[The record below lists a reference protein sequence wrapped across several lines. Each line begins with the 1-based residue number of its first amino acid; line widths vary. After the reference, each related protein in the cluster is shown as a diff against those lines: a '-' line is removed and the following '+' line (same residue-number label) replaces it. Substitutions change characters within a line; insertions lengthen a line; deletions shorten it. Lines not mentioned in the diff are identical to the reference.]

1 MLKVDHCEK
10 RNKMA
15 RQYEIPVGAQ
25 HISLLEP
32 LHFKFTTENEKI
44 VSTTA
49 NVYYVHRG
57 IEKACC
63 TKFKFRQVSFVVGR
77 VCGLCSISH
86 STAYS
91 QVAEKLINIEIPSR
105 AKYLRMLVVELDRI
119 HSHLLC
125 LSHVA
130 ENSGFE
136 ALFMKT
142 MQYREAFMEV
152 LEAVCGNRVQYDF
165 SIVGGVARDLR
176 PELGFVIIERLK
188 KFKPQLDEL
197 VDIFQNNWSLGLKNK
212 NAGAITREDA
222 MRLNV
227 VGPFARAAGL
237 AIDVRNEAQ
246 DLLPW
251 KEVGFRMVTET
262 AGDAYSRNLVRLREI
277 YISMLMIENIIN
289 GLPDSALMTET
300 KAFPDGEAVVRL
312 EAPRGELFYYA
323 KGNKTQILERLKI
336 KAPTFSNVSAMV
348 EGFEGNEYGSV
359 PAIIASYD
367 PCLSCTS
374 R

>member
-1 MLKVDHCEK
+1 
-10 RNKMA
+10 MA
-15 RQYEIPVGAQ
+15 KQYEIPIGAQ

-44 VSTTA
+44 VNTEA
-49 NVYYVHRG
+49 NVFYVHRG
-57 IEKACC
+57 IEQACVS
-63 TKFKFRQVSFVVGR
+63 KFKFRQVSFVVGR

-91 QVAEKLINIEIPSR
+91 QVAEKLLKIDIPIR
-105 AKYLRMLVVELDRI
+105 AKYLRMLVIELDRI

-142 MQYREAFMEV
+142 MQYREFSMEL
-152 LEAVCGNRVQYDF
+152 LEAVCGNRIQYDF
-165 SIVGGVARDLR
+165 SIVGGVSRDLK
-176 PELGFVIIERLK
+176 PEVGQTILRRLK
-188 KFKPQLDEL
+188 TFMPQLEEI
-197 VDIFQNNWSLGLKNK
+197 VDIFKTNWTLSLKNK
-212 NAGAITREDA
+212 GAGIINKE
-222 MRLNV
+222 MVYRLNA
-227 VGPFARAAGL
+227 VGPFARAAGVP
-237 AIDVRNEAQ
+237 IDVRNETE

-251 KEVGFRMVTET
+251 KEVGFEVVTET
-262 AGDAYSRNLVRLREI
+262 SGDVYARNMVRLRELYVSI
-277 YISMLMIENIIN
+277 RIIENIIN
-289 GLPDSALMTET
+289 GLPESALITET
-300 KAFPDGEAVVRL
+300 KAFPEGEATVRL

-323 KGNKTQILERLKI
+323 KGNKTQVLERLKI
-336 KAPTFSNVSAMV
+336 KAPTFSNVAAMRAA
-348 EGFEGNEYGSV
+348 FEGNEYASA

-367 PCLSCTS
+367 PCLSCTA

>member
-1 MLKVDHCEK
+1 MGKL
-10 RNKMA
+10 
-15 RQYEIPVGAQ
+15 YEIPLGAQ
-25 HISLLEP
+25 HVSLLEP

-44 VSTTA
+44 IDTTA

-57 IEKACC
+57 IEQACC
-63 TKFKFRQVSFVVGR
+63 SKFKFRQVSFVVGR
-77 VCGLCSISH
+77 VCGLCSVSH
-86 STAYS
+86 TTAYS
-91 QVAEKLINIEIPSR
+91 QVAEKLIKIEIPR
-105 AKYLRMLVVELDRI
+105 RPKYLRMLVIELDRI

-142 MQYREAFMEV
+142 MQYREFSMEM
-152 LEAVCGNRVQYDF
+152 LEAVCGNRIQYDF
-165 SIVGGVARDLR
+165 SIVGGVARDLK
-176 PELGFVIIERLK
+176 PQIAQMILDRLK
-188 KFKPQLDEL
+188 IFKPQLDEL
-197 VDIFQNNWSLGLKNK
+197 VDIYKNNWTLSLKNK
-212 NAGAITREDA
+212 GAGAITKEDA

-237 AIDVRNEAQ
+237 AIDVRNETE

-251 KEVGFRMVTET
+251 KEVGFEMVLDT
-262 AGDAYSRNLVRLREI
+262 AGDVHARNMVRLHELYVSIR
-277 YISMLMIENIIN
+277 MIENIIA
-289 GLPDSALMTET
+289 GLPESALITET
-300 KAFPDGEAVVRL
+300 KAFPDGEAAVRL

-323 KGNKTQILERLKI
+323 KGNKTQVLERLKI
-336 KAPTFSNVSAMV
+336 KAPTFSNVPAMV
-348 EGFEGNEYGSV
+348 EAFKGNEYGSA

>member
-1 MLKVDHCEK
+1 MGK
-10 RNKMA
+10 
-15 RQYEIPVGAQ
+15 QYEIPVGAQ

-44 VSTTA
+44 VDIDA
-49 NVYYVHRG
+49 NVFYVHRG

-63 TKFKFRQVSFVVGR
+63 SKFKFRQVSFVVGR

-86 STAYS
+86 TTAYS
-91 QVAEKLINIEIPSR
+91 QVAEKLVKIEIPMR
-105 AKYLRMLVVELDRI
+105 AKYLRILVIELDRI

-142 MQYREAFMEV
+142 MQYREAFMEM
-152 LEAVCGNRVQYDF
+152 LEAVCGNRVQFDY
-165 SIVGGVARDLR
+165 SIVGGVARDLK
-176 PELGFVIIERLK
+176 PEVAQMILKGMKNFERELK
-188 KFKPQLDEL
+188 EL
-197 VDIFQNNWSLGLKNK
+197 VNIYQNNWTLSLKNK
-212 NAGAITREDA
+212 GAGALTREEA

-237 AIDVRNEAQ
+237 AIDVRNETE

-251 KEVGFRMVTET
+251 KEVGFKLITET
-262 AGDAYSRNLVRLREI
+262 GGDVYSRNIVRLREI
-277 YISMLMIENIIN
+277 DNSMEIIRN
-289 GLPDSALMTET
+289 VIAGLPEGALVTET

-336 KAPTFSNVSAMV
+336 KAPTFSNIPGMV
-348 EGFEGNEYGSV
+348 QGFRENEYGSV

-367 PCLSCTS
+367 PCLSCTA

>member
-1 MLKVDHCEK
+1 MGK
-10 RNKMA
+10 
-15 RQYEIPVGAQ
+15 QYEIPMGAQ

-44 VSTTA
+44 VDTTA
-49 NVYYVHRG
+49 NVFYVHRG
-57 IEKACC
+57 IEQACC
-63 TKFKFRQVSFVVGR
+63 SKFKFRQVSFVVGR
-77 VCGLCSISH
+77 VCGLCSVSH

-91 QVAEKLINIEIPSR
+91 QVAEKLVKIDIPRR
-105 AKYLRMLVVELDRI
+105 AMYLRMLVIELDRI

-142 MQYREAFMEV
+142 MQYREFSMEM
-152 LEAVCGNRVQYDF
+152 LEAVCGNRIQYDF
-165 SIVGGVARDLR
+165 AIVGGVARDLKAAVGQMI
-176 PELGFVIIERLK
+176 LERLK
-188 KFKPQLDEL
+188 IFKPQLDEL
-197 VDIFQNNWSLGLKNK
+197 VDIYQNNWTLSLKNK
-212 NAGAITREDA
+212 GAGKITREDA
-222 MRLNV
+222 MRLNA

-237 AIDVRNEAQ
+237 AIDVRNETG

-251 KEVGFRMVTET
+251 QEVGFEMVTDT
-262 AGDAYSRNLVRLREI
+262 AGDVHARNMVRLHEL
-277 YISMLMIENIIN
+277 YISIRMIENIIN
-289 GLPDSALMTET
+289 GLPESALITET

-312 EAPRGELFYYA
+312 EAPRGELLYYA
-323 KGNKTQILERLKI
+323 KGNKTQVLERLKI
-336 KAPTFSNVSAMV
+336 KAPTFSNVPAMV
-348 EGFEGNEYGSV
+348 EAFKGNEYGSA

-367 PCLSCTS
+367 PCLSCTA

>member
-1 MLKVDHCEK
+1 MGK
-10 RNKMA
+10 
-15 RQYEIPVGAQ
+15 QYEIPLGAQ

-44 VSTTA
+44 IDTVA
-49 NVYYVHRG
+49 NVFYVHRG
-57 IEKACC
+57 IEQACC
-63 TKFKFRQVSFVVGR
+63 SKFKFRQVSFVVGR

-86 STAYS
+86 TTAYS
-91 QVAEKLINIEIPSR
+91 QVAEKLVKIEIPRR
-105 AKYLRMLVVELDRI
+105 AKYLRMLVIELDRI

-142 MQYREAFMEV
+142 MQYREFAMEL
-152 LEAVCGNRVQYDF
+152 LESICGNRIQYDF
-165 SIVGGVARDLR
+165 CVVGGVTRDLKTSVGQSI
-176 PELGFVIIERLK
+176 LERLK
-188 KFKPQLDEL
+188 KFKAQLDEL
-197 VDIFQNNWSLGLKNK
+197 VDIYQNNWTLSLKNK
-212 NAGAITREDA
+212 GAGAITREDA

-237 AIDVRNEAQ
+237 AIDVRNEAD

-251 KEVGFRMVTET
+251 KEVGFEMVTDT
-262 AGDAYSRNLVRLREI
+262 TGDVHARNMVRLRELYVSI
-277 YISMLMIENIIN
+277 RMIENIIG
-289 GLPDSALMTET
+289 GLPESALITET
-300 KAFPDGEAVVRL
+300 KAFPEGEAVARI

-323 KGNKTQILERLKI
+323 KGNKTQTLERLKI
-336 KAPTFSNVSAMV
+336 KAPTFSNVPAMV
-348 EGFEGNEYGSV
+348 KAFKGNEYGSV

>member
-1 MLKVDHCEK
+1 MG
-10 RNKMA
+10 

-44 VSTTA
+44 ISTDA

-57 IEKACC
+57 IEQACVS
-63 TKFKFRQVSFVVGR
+63 KFKFRQVSFVVGR

-91 QVAEKLINIEIPSR
+91 QVAEKLLKIEIPER
-105 AKYLRMLVVELDRI
+105 AKYLRMLVIELDRI

-142 MQYREAFMEV
+142 MQYREFSMEL
-152 LEAVCGNRVQYDF
+152 LEAVCGNRIQYDF
-165 SIVGGVARDLR
+165 SIVGGVSRDLR
-176 PELGFVIIERLK
+176 PEVGQQILHRLDT
-188 KFKPQLDEL
+188 FMPQLEEL
-197 VDIFQNNWSLGLKNK
+197 MDIYRNNPTLSLKNK
-212 NAGAITREDA
+212 GVGVITKEEA
-222 MRLNV
+222 MQLNV

-237 AIDVRNEAQ
+237 AVDVRNETE

-251 KEVGFRMVTET
+251 KEVGFEMITDT
-262 AGDAYSRNLVRLREI
+262 AGDVHARNMLRLREVTVSI
-277 YISMLMIENIIN
+277 RIIRNIIN
-289 GLPDSALMTET
+289 GLPEGSLVTET
-300 KAFPDGEAVVRL
+300 KAFPDGEATVRL

-323 KGNKTQILERLKI
+323 KGNKTQVLERLKI
-336 KAPTFSNVSAMV
+336 KAPTFSNVAGMV
-348 EGFEGNEYGSV
+348 KAFEGNEYASA

-367 PCLSCTS
+367 PCLSCTA

>member
-1 MLKVDHCEK
+1 MGK
-10 RNKMA
+10 
-15 RQYEIPVGAQ
+15 QYEIPVGAQ

-32 LHFKFTTENEKI
+32 LHFKFTTENERI
-44 VSTTA
+44 VDIDA
-49 NVYYVHRG
+49 NVFYVHRG

-63 TKFKFRQVSFVVGR
+63 SKFKFRQVSFVVGR

-86 STAYS
+86 TTAYS
-91 QVAEKLINIEIPSR
+91 QVAEKLVKIEIPMR
-105 AKYLRMLVVELDRI
+105 AKYLRILVIELDRI

-142 MQYREAFMEV
+142 MQYREAFMEM
-152 LEAVCGNRVQYDF
+152 LEAVCGNRVQFDY
-165 SIVGGVARDLR
+165 SIVGGVARDLK
-176 PELGFVIIERLK
+176 PEVAQMILKGMKGFERQLK
-188 KFKPQLDEL
+188 EL
-197 VDIFQNNWSLGLKNK
+197 FDIYQSNYTLSLKNK
-212 NAGAITREDA
+212 ATGALTREQA

-237 AIDVRNEAQ
+237 AIDVRNETE

-251 KEVGFRMVTET
+251 KEVGFKMITET
-262 AGDAYSRNLVRLREI
+262 GGDVYSRNIVRLREI
-277 YISMLMIENIIN
+277 DNSMEIIRNVIN
-289 GLPDSALMTET
+289 GLPEGAIIQET
-300 KAFPDGEAVVRL
+300 KAFPDGEAVVRI

-336 KAPTFSNVSAMV
+336 KAPTFSNVPGMV
-348 EGFEGNEYGSV
+348 EGFKENEYGSV

-367 PCLSCTS
+367 PCLSCTA

>member
-1 MLKVDHCEK
+1 MGK
-10 RNKMA
+10 
-15 RQYEIPVGAQ
+15 QYEIPVGAQ

-32 LHFKFTTENEKI
+32 LHFKFTTENERI
-44 VSTTA
+44 VDTKA
-49 NVYYVHRG
+49 NVFYVHRG

-63 TKFKFRQVSFVVGR
+63 SQFKFRQVSFVVGR

-86 STAYS
+86 TTAYS
-91 QVAEKLINIEIPSR
+91 QVAEKLVGIEVPPR
-105 AKYLRMLVVELDRI
+105 AKYLRMLVIELDRI

-142 MQYREAFMEV
+142 MQYRETFMEL
-152 LEAVCGNRVQYDF
+152 LEAVCGNRVQYDY
-165 SIVGGVARDLR
+165 SIVGGVARDLPAETAR
-176 PELGFVIIERLK
+176 MIREGIKAFR
-188 KFKPQLDEL
+188 PQLAEL
-197 VDIFQNNWSLGLKNK
+197 LEIYEDNWSLSLKNK
-212 NAGAITREDA
+212 GAGAISRDDA
-222 MRLNV
+222 LRLNV

-237 AIDVRNEAQ
+237 AVDVRNETE

-251 KEVGFRMVTET
+251 KEAGFLMVTGT
-262 AGDAYSRNLVRLREI
+262 GGDVYTRNLVRLHE
-277 YISMLMIENIIN
+277 IENSLYIIGN
-289 GLPDSALMTET
+289 VLSGLPTSALVTET
-300 KAFPDGEAVVRL
+300 KSFPDGEAVVRI

-323 KGNKTQILERLKI
+323 RGNRTQYLERLKI
-336 KAPTFSNVSAMV
+336 KAPTFSNISAMV
-348 EGFEGNEYGSV
+348 EGFRDNEYGSV

-367 PCLSCTS
+367 PCLSCTA

>member
-1 MLKVDHCEK
+1 MGKL
-10 RNKMA
+10 
-15 RQYEIPVGAQ
+15 YEIPLGAQ
-25 HISLLEP
+25 HVSLLEP

-44 VSTTA
+44 VDTVA

-57 IEKACC
+57 IEQACC
-63 TKFKFRQVSFVVGR
+63 SKFKFRQVSFVVGR
-77 VCGLCSISH
+77 VCGLCSVSH
-86 STAYS
+86 TTAYS
-91 QVAEKLINIEIPSR
+91 QVAEKLVKIEIPRR
-105 AKYLRMLVVELDRI
+105 AKYLRMLVIELDRI

-142 MQYREAFMEV
+142 MQYREFAMEM
-152 LEAVCGNRVQYDF
+152 LEAVCGNRIQYDF
-165 SIVGGVARDLR
+165 SIVGGVARDLK
-176 PELGFVIIERLK
+176 PEVGKMILEKLK
-188 KFKPQLDEL
+188 TFKPQLDEL
-197 VDIFQNNWSLGLKNK
+197 VNIYQNNWTLSLKNK
-212 NAGAITREDA
+212 GVGAITKEDA
-222 MRLNV
+222 LRLNV
-227 VGPFARAAGL
+227 VGPFARATGL
-237 AIDVRNEAQ
+237 AVDVRNETE

-251 KEVGFRMVTET
+251 KEVGFEMVLDK
-262 AGDAYSRNLVRLREI
+262 AGDVHARNMVRLNEL
-277 YISMLMIENIIN
+277 YVSMRIIENIIN
-289 GLPDSALMTET
+289 GLPESALVTET

-323 KGNKTQILERLKI
+323 KGNKTQVLERLKI
-336 KAPTFSNVSAMV
+336 KAPTFSNVPAMV
-348 EGFEGNEYGSV
+348 EAFKGNEYGSA

>member
-1 MLKVDHCEK
+1 MGKL
-10 RNKMA
+10 
-15 RQYEIPVGAQ
+15 YEIPLGAQ
-25 HISLLEP
+25 HVSLLEP

-44 VSTTA
+44 IDTVA

-57 IEKACC
+57 IEQACC
-63 TKFKFRQVSFVVGR
+63 SKFKFRQVSFVVGR
-77 VCGLCSISH
+77 VCGLCSVSH
-86 STAYS
+86 TTAYS
-91 QVAEKLINIEIPSR
+91 QVAEKLVKIEIPRR
-105 AKYLRMLVVELDRI
+105 AKYLRMLVIELDRI

-142 MQYREAFMEV
+142 MQYREFAMEL
-152 LEAVCGNRVQYDF
+152 LEAVCGNRIQYDF
-165 SIVGGVARDLR
+165 SIVGGVARDLK
-176 PELGFVIIERLK
+176 PHVGQMILERLK
-188 KFKPQLDEL
+188 KFKPQVDEL
-197 VDIFQNNWSLGLKNK
+197 VDIYQNNWTLSLKNK
-212 NAGAITREDA
+212 GAGAITKEDA

-237 AIDVRNEAQ
+237 AIDVRNETE

-251 KEVGFRMVTET
+251 KEVGFEMVLDT
-262 AGDAYSRNLVRLREI
+262 AGDVHARNMVRLHELYVSIR
-277 YISMLMIENIIN
+277 MIENIIA
-289 GLPDSALMTET
+289 GLPESALITET

-348 EGFEGNEYGSV
+348 EAFTGNEYGSA

>member
-1 MLKVDHCEK
+1 
-10 RNKMA
+10 MA
-15 RQYEIPVGAQ
+15 KQYEIPIGAQ

-44 VSTTA
+44 VDTEA
-49 NVYYVHRG
+49 NVFYVHRG
-57 IEKACC
+57 IEQACVS
-63 TKFKFRQVSFVVGR
+63 KFKFRQVSFVVGR

-91 QVAEKLINIEIPSR
+91 QVAEKLLKIDIPIR
-105 AKYLRMLVVELDRI
+105 AKYLRMLVIELDRI

-142 MQYREAFMEV
+142 MQYREFSMEL
-152 LEAVCGNRVQYDF
+152 LEAVCGNRIQYDF
-165 SIVGGVARDLR
+165 AIVGGVSRDLK
-176 PELGFVIIERLK
+176 PEVGQTILRRLK
-188 KFKPQLDEL
+188 NFMPQLEEI
-197 VDIFQNNWSLGLKNK
+197 VDIFKTNWTLSLKNK
-212 NAGAITREDA
+212 GAGIINKE
-222 MRLNV
+222 MVYRLNA
-227 VGPFARAAGL
+227 VGPFARAAGVP
-237 AIDVRNEAQ
+237 IDVRNETE

-251 KEVGFRMVTET
+251 KEVGFEVVTET
-262 AGDAYSRNLVRLREI
+262 AGDVYARNMVRLRELYVSI
-277 YISMLMIENIIN
+277 RIIENIIN
-289 GLPDSALMTET
+289 GLPESALVTET
-300 KAFPDGEAVVRL
+300 KAFPEGEATVRL

-323 KGNKTQILERLKI
+323 KGNKTQVLERLKI
-336 KAPTFSNVSAMV
+336 KAPTFSNVAAMRAA
-348 EGFEGNEYGSV
+348 FEGNEYASA

-367 PCLSCTS
+367 PCLSCTA

>member
-1 MLKVDHCEK
+1 
-10 RNKMA
+10 MA
-15 RQYEIPVGAQ
+15 KQYEIPVGAQ

-44 VSTTA
+44 VDTQA
-49 NVYYVHRG
+49 NVFYVHRG
-57 IEKACC
+57 IEQACC

-86 STAYS
+86 TTAYS
-91 QVAEKLINIEIPSR
+91 QVAEKLVKIEVPRR
-105 AKYLRMLVVELDRI
+105 AKYLRMLVIELDRI

-142 MQYREAFMEV
+142 MQYREQFMEL
-152 LEAVCGNRVQYDF
+152 LESVCGNRVQYDY
-165 SIVGGVARDLR
+165 SIVGGVTRDLKW
-176 PELGFVIIERLK
+176 EVAQEILK
-188 KFKPQLDEL
+188 RVKRFQPQLKEL
-197 VDIFQNNWSLGLKNK
+197 LDIYRNNWTLSLKNK
-212 NAGAITREDA
+212 EAGAITREDA

-237 AIDVRNEAQ
+237 GIDVRNETE

-251 KEVGFRMVTET
+251 REVGFEMITGT
-262 AGDAYSRNLVRLREI
+262 GGDVYARNVLRLREI
-277 YISMLMIENIIN
+277 EVSMRIIENVIK
-289 GLPDSALMTET
+289 GLPETPIITAT
-300 KAFPDGEAVVRL
+300 KAFPDGEAVVRI

-336 KAPTFSNVSAMV
+336 KAPTFSNISAMI
-348 EGFEGNEYGSV
+348 EGFKENEYGSV

-367 PCLSCTS
+367 PCLSCTA

>member
-1 MLKVDHCEK
+1 MGK
-10 RNKMA
+10 
-15 RQYEIPVGAQ
+15 QYEIPLGAQ

-44 VSTTA
+44 VDTTA
-49 NVYYVHRG
+49 NVFYVHRG
-57 IEKACC
+57 IEQACC
-63 TKFKFRQVSFVVGR
+63 SKFKFRQVSFVVGR

-91 QVAEKLINIEIPSR
+91 QVAEQLVKIEVPIR
-105 AKYLRMLVVELDRI
+105 AKYLRMLVIELDRI

-130 ENSGFE
+130 ENAGFE

-142 MQYREAFMEV
+142 MQYREFSMEL
-152 LEAVCGNRVQYDF
+152 LEAVCGNRIQYDF
-165 SIVGGVARDLR
+165 AIVGGVTRDLK
-176 PELGFVIIERLK
+176 PAIGKWILERLK
-188 KFKPQLDEL
+188 TFKPQLDEL
-197 VDIFQNNWSLGLKNK
+197 LDIYQHNWTLSLKNK
-212 NAGAITREDA
+212 GAGAITKEDA
-222 MRLNV
+222 MRWNV

-237 AIDVRNEAQ
+237 AIDVRNETE

-251 KEVGFRMVTET
+251 KAVGFEMVTDT
-262 AGDAYSRNLVRLREI
+262 TGDVYARNIVRLRELYVSI
-277 YISMLMIENIIN
+277 KIIENIIN
-289 GLPDSALMTET
+289 GLPESPLITET

-323 KGNKTQILERLKI
+323 KGNKTQVLERLKI
-336 KAPTFSNVSAMV
+336 KAPTFSNVAAMK
-348 EGFEGNEYGSV
+348 EAFTGNEFGAV

-367 PCLSCTS
+367 PCLSCTA

>member
-1 MLKVDHCEK
+1 MGKL
-10 RNKMA
+10 
-15 RQYEIPVGAQ
+15 YEIPLGAQ

-44 VSTTA
+44 VDTVA

-57 IEKACC
+57 IEQACC
-63 TKFKFRQVSFVVGR
+63 SKFKFRQVSFVVGR
-77 VCGLCSISH
+77 VCGLCSVSH
-86 STAYS
+86 TTAYS
-91 QVAEKLINIEIPSR
+91 QVAEKLVKIEIPRR
-105 AKYLRMLVVELDRI
+105 AKYLRMLVIELDRI

-142 MQYREAFMEV
+142 MQYREFAMEM
-152 LEAVCGNRVQYDF
+152 LEAVCGNRIQYDF
-165 SIVGGVARDLR
+165 SIVGGVARDLK
-176 PELGFVIIERLK
+176 PGVSKMILEKLK
-188 KFKPQLDEL
+188 TFKPQLDEL
-197 VDIFQNNWSLGLKNK
+197 VDIYQNNWTLSLKNK
-212 NAGAITREDA
+212 GVGAITKEDA
-222 MRLNV
+222 LRLNV
-227 VGPFARAAGL
+227 VGPFARATGL
-237 AIDVRNEAQ
+237 AVDVRNETE

-251 KEVGFRMVTET
+251 KEVGFEMILDK
-262 AGDAYSRNLVRLREI
+262 AGDVHARNMVRLNEL
-277 YISMLMIENIIN
+277 YVSMRIIENIIN
-289 GLPDSALMTET
+289 GLPESALVTET

-336 KAPTFSNVSAMV
+336 KAPTFSNVPAMV
-348 EGFEGNEYGSV
+348 EAFKGNEYGSA

>member
-1 MLKVDHCEK
+1 MGKL
-10 RNKMA
+10 
-15 RQYEIPVGAQ
+15 YEIPLGAQ
-25 HISLLEP
+25 HVSLLEP

-44 VSTTA
+44 IDTTA
-49 NVYYVHRG
+49 NVFYVHRG
-57 IEKACC
+57 IEQACC
-63 TKFKFRQVSFVVGR
+63 SKFKFRQVSFVVGR
-77 VCGLCSISH
+77 VCGLCSVSH
-86 STAYS
+86 TTAYS
-91 QVAEKLINIEIPSR
+91 QVAEKLIKIEIPRR
-105 AKYLRMLVVELDRI
+105 AKYLRMLVIELDRI

-142 MQYREAFMEV
+142 MQYREFSMEM
-152 LEAVCGNRVQYDF
+152 LEAVCGNRIQYDF
-165 SIVGGVARDLR
+165 SIVGGVARDLK
-176 PELGFVIIERLK
+176 PQIAQMILDRLK
-188 KFKPQLDEL
+188 IFKPQLDEL
-197 VDIFQNNWSLGLKNK
+197 VDIYKNNWTLSLKNK
-212 NAGAITREDA
+212 GAGAITKEDA

-237 AIDVRNEAQ
+237 AIDVRNETE

-251 KEVGFRMVTET
+251 KEVGFEMVLDT
-262 AGDAYSRNLVRLREI
+262 AGDVHARNMVRLHELYVSIR
-277 YISMLMIENIIN
+277 MIENIIA
-289 GLPDSALMTET
+289 GLPESALITET
-300 KAFPDGEAVVRL
+300 KAFPDGEAAVRL

-323 KGNKTQILERLKI
+323 KGNKTQVLERLKI
-336 KAPTFSNVSAMV
+336 KAPTFSNVPAMV
-348 EGFEGNEYGSV
+348 EAFKGNEYGSA

>member
-1 MLKVDHCEK
+1 MSK
-10 RNKMA
+10 
-15 RQYEIPVGAQ
+15 QYEIPVGAQ

-32 LHFKFTTENEKI
+32 LHFKFTTENEHI
-44 VSTTA
+44 VDINA

-63 TKFKFRQVSFVVGR
+63 SRFKFRQVSFVVGR

-86 STAYS
+86 TTAYS
-91 QVAEKLINIEIPSR
+91 QVAEKLINIEIPRR
-105 AKYLRMLVVELDRI
+105 AKYLRILVVELDRI

-142 MQYREAFMEV
+142 MQYREAFMEL

-165 SIVGGVARDLR
+165 SIVGGVARDLKSEVAKR
-176 PELGFVIIERLK
+176 IFRSLKVFKGQLIELMEIYR
-188 KFKPQLDEL
+188 
-197 VDIFQNNWSLGLKNK
+197 NNWSLSLKNK
-212 NAGAITREDA
+212 NAGVISKEDA
-222 MRLNV
+222 IRLNV

-237 AIDVRNEAQ
+237 ATDVRNDTE

-251 KEVGFRMVTET
+251 KEVGFEIITET
-262 AGDAYSRNLVRLREI
+262 SGDVYSRNLVRLREI
-277 YISMLMIENIIN
+277 EVSIRIIENVLN
-289 GLPDSALMTET
+289 GLPESPLITET
-300 KAFPDGEAVVRL
+300 KAFPNGEAVVRI

-336 KAPTFSNVSAMV
+336 KAPTFSNIPAMV
-348 EGFEGNEYGSV
+348 EGFMGNEYGSV

-367 PCLSCTS
+367 PCLSCTA

>member
-1 MLKVDHCEK
+1 MGKL
-10 RNKMA
+10 
-15 RQYEIPVGAQ
+15 YEIPLGAQ

-44 VSTTA
+44 IDTVA

-57 IEKACC
+57 IEQACC
-63 TKFKFRQVSFVVGR
+63 SKFKFRQVSFVVGR
-77 VCGLCSISH
+77 VCGLCSVSH
-86 STAYS
+86 TTAYS
-91 QVAEKLINIEIPSR
+91 QVAEKLVKIEIPRR
-105 AKYLRMLVVELDRI
+105 AKYLRMLVIELDRI

-142 MQYREAFMEV
+142 MQYREFAMEM
-152 LEAVCGNRVQYDF
+152 LEAVCGNRIQYDF
-165 SIVGGVARDLR
+165 SIVGGVARDLK
-176 PELGFVIIERLK
+176 PEVGKMILEKLK
-188 KFKPQLDEL
+188 IFKPQLDEL
-197 VDIFQNNWSLGLKNK
+197 VDIYQNNWTLSLKNK
-212 NAGAITREDA
+212 GVGAITKEDA
-222 MRLNV
+222 LRLNV
-227 VGPFARAAGL
+227 VGPFARATGL
-237 AIDVRNEAQ
+237 AVDVRNETD

-251 KEVGFRMVTET
+251 KEVGFEMILDK
-262 AGDAYSRNLVRLREI
+262 AGDVHARNMVRLREL
-277 YISMLMIENIIN
+277 YVSMHIIENIIN
-289 GLPDSALMTET
+289 GLPESALVTET

-323 KGNKTQILERLKI
+323 KGNKTQVLERLKI
-336 KAPTFSNVSAMV
+336 KAPTFSNVPAMV
-348 EGFEGNEYGSV
+348 EAFKGNEYGSAA
-359 PAIIASYD
+359 AIIASYD

>member
-1 MLKVDHCEK
+1 
-10 RNKMA
+10 MA
-15 RQYEIPVGAQ
+15 KQYEIPVGAQ

-44 VSTTA
+44 VAATA
-49 NVYYVHRG
+49 NVFYVHRG

-63 TKFKFRQVSFVVGR
+63 SKFKFRQVSFVVGR

-91 QVAEKLINIEIPSR
+91 QVAEKLIKIEIPRR
-105 AKYLRMLVVELDRI
+105 AKYLRMLVIELDRI

-152 LEAVCGNRVQYDF
+152 LEAVCGNRIQYDF
-165 SIVGGVARDLR
+165 SIVGGVGRDLK
-176 PELGFVIIERLK
+176 PEVGLMIMERLK

-197 VDIFQNNWSLGLKNK
+197 VDIFQNNWSLSLKNRQ
-212 NAGAITREDA
+212 AGAITREDA

-237 AIDVRNEAQ
+237 AVDVRNETEE
-246 DLLPW
+246 LLPW
-251 KEVGFRMVTET
+251 KEVGFKIVTET
-262 AGDAYSRNLVRLREI
+262 GGDVYARNLVRLREI
-277 YISMLMIENIIN
+277 YVSMRIIGNILN
-289 GLPDSALMTET
+289 GLPDSALITDT
-300 KAFPDGEAVVRL
+300 KAFPDGEAVVRI

-323 KGNKTQILERLKI
+323 KGNKTQVLERLKI
-336 KAPTFSNVSAMV
+336 KAPTFSNISAMV
-348 EGFEGNEYGSV
+348 EGFTENEYGSV

-367 PCLSCTS
+367 PCLSCTA

>member
-1 MLKVDHCEK
+1 MSK
-10 RNKMA
+10 
-15 RQYEIPVGAQ
+15 QYEIPVGAQ

-44 VSTTA
+44 KSTSA

-57 IEKACC
+57 IEQACC
-63 TKFKFRQVSFVVGR
+63 SKFKFRQVSFVVGR

-86 STAYS
+86 TTAYS
-91 QVAEKLINIEIPSR
+91 QVAEKLLNLDIPRR
-105 AKYLRMLVVELDRI
+105 AKYLRMLVIELDRI
-119 HSHLLC
+119 HSHMLC

-130 ENSGFE
+130 ENAGFE

-142 MQYREAFMEV
+142 MQYREFSMEL
-152 LEAVCGNRVQYDF
+152 LEAICGNRIQYDF
-165 SIVGGVARDLR
+165 SIVGGVARDLKPAVGADILR
-176 PELGFVIIERLK
+176 RLK
-188 KFKPQLDEL
+188 LFKPELDEL
-197 VDIFQNNWSLGLKNK
+197 MDIFMNNWSLSLKNK
-212 NAGAITREDA
+212 GAGKITKETA

-237 AIDVRNEAQ
+237 AIDVRNETE

-251 KEVGFRMVTET
+251 KETGFEMITGED
-262 AGDAYSRNLVRLREI
+262 GDVHARNILRLQEVYVSI
-277 YISMLMIENIIN
+277 KIIENIIN
-289 GLPDSALMTET
+289 GLPESDLVIET
-300 KAFPDGEAVVRL
+300 KAFPEGEAVVRL

-336 KAPTFSNVSAMV
+336 KAPTFSNIAGMV
-348 EGFEGNEYGSV
+348 DGFTDNEYGSV

-367 PCLSCTS
+367 PCLSCTA

>member
-1 MLKVDHCEK
+1 MGK
-10 RNKMA
+10 
-15 RQYEIPVGAQ
+15 QYEIPVGAQ

-32 LHFKFTTENEKI
+32 LHFKFTTENEMI
-44 VSTTA
+44 VDTAA
-49 NVYYVHRG
+49 NVFYVHRG
-57 IEKACC
+57 IEEACC
-63 TKFKFRQVSFVVGR
+63 SRFKFRQVSFVVGR

-86 STAYS
+86 TTAYS
-91 QVAEKLINIEIPSR
+91 QVAEKLVKIEIPLR
-105 AKYLRMLVVELDRI
+105 AKYLRILVIELDRI

-142 MQYREAFMEV
+142 MMYREAFMEM

-165 SIVGGVARDLR
+165 SIVGGVARDLKPAVGR
-176 PELGFVIIERLK
+176 MILERMNH
-188 KFKPQLDEL
+188 FKPQLKEL
-197 VDIFQNNWSLGLKNK
+197 IDIYQSNWSLSLKNK
-212 NAGAITREDA
+212 GAGAITREDA
-222 MRLNV
+222 LRLNV

-237 AIDVRNEAQ
+237 AIDVRNETE

-251 KEVGFRMVTET
+251 KEVGFTIVTGSS
-262 AGDAYSRNLVRLREI
+262 GDVYARNLVRLHEI
-277 YISMLMIENIIN
+277 EVSMRIIENVIH
-289 GLPDSALMTET
+289 GLPESSLVTET
-300 KAFPDGEAVVRL
+300 KAFPDGEAVVRI

-323 KGNKTQILERLKI
+323 KGNKTQVLERLKI
-336 KAPTFSNVSAMV
+336 KAPTFSNISAMV
-348 EGFEGNEYGSV
+348 EGFHGSEYGSA

-367 PCLSCTS
+367 PCLSCTA

>member
-1 MLKVDHCEK
+1 M
-10 RNKMA
+10 
-15 RQYEIPVGAQ
+15 
-25 HISLLEP
+25 
-32 LHFKFTTENEKI
+32 
-44 VSTTA
+44 
-49 NVYYVHRG
+49 
-57 IEKACC
+57 
-63 TKFKFRQVSFVVGR
+63 VGR
-77 VCGLCSISH
+77 VCGLCSVSH
-86 STAYS
+86 TTAYS
-91 QVAEKLINIEIPSR
+91 QVAEKLIKIEIPRR
-105 AKYLRMLVVELDRI
+105 AKYLRMLVIELDRI

-142 MQYREAFMEV
+142 MQYREFSMEM
-152 LEAVCGNRVQYDF
+152 LEAVCGNRIQYDF
-165 SIVGGVARDLR
+165 SIVGGVARDLK
-176 PELGFVIIERLK
+176 PPIGQMILDRLK
-188 KFKPQLDEL
+188 IFKPQLDEL
-197 VDIFQNNWSLGLKNK
+197 VDIYKNNWTLSLKNK
-212 NAGAITREDA
+212 GAGAITKEDA

-237 AIDVRNEAQ
+237 AIDVRNETE

-251 KEVGFRMVTET
+251 KEVGFEMVLDT
-262 AGDAYSRNLVRLREI
+262 AGDVHARNMVRLHEL
-277 YISMLMIENIIN
+277 YVSMRIIENIIA
-289 GLPDSALMTET
+289 GLPESALITET
-300 KAFPDGEAVVRL
+300 KAFPEGEAVVRI

-323 KGNKTQILERLKI
+323 KGNKTQVLERLKI

-348 EGFEGNEYGSV
+348 EAFKGNEYGSV

>member
-1 MLKVDHCEK
+1 
-10 RNKMA
+10 MA
-15 RQYEIPVGAQ
+15 KQYEIPIGAQ

-44 VSTTA
+44 VDTEA
-49 NVYYVHRG
+49 NVFYVHRG
-57 IEKACC
+57 IEQACVS
-63 TKFKFRQVSFVVGR
+63 KFKFRQVSFVVGR

-91 QVAEKLINIEIPSR
+91 QVAEKLLKIDIPIR
-105 AKYLRMLVVELDRI
+105 AKYLRMLVIELDRI

-142 MQYREAFMEV
+142 MQYREFSMEL
-152 LEAVCGNRVQYDF
+152 LEAVCGNRIQYDF
-165 SIVGGVARDLR
+165 AIVGGVSRDLK
-176 PELGFVIIERLK
+176 PEVGQTILRRLK
-188 KFKPQLDEL
+188 NFMPQLEEI
-197 VDIFQNNWSLGLKNK
+197 VDIFKTNWTLSLKNK
-212 NAGAITREDA
+212 GAGIINKE
-222 MRLNV
+222 MVYRLNA
-227 VGPFARAAGL
+227 VGPFARAAGVP
-237 AIDVRNEAQ
+237 IDVRNETE

-251 KEVGFRMVTET
+251 KEVGFEVVTET
-262 AGDAYSRNLVRLREI
+262 AGDVYARNMVRLRELYVSI
-277 YISMLMIENIIN
+277 RIIENIIN
-289 GLPDSALMTET
+289 GLPESALITEA
-300 KAFPDGEAVVRL
+300 KAFPEGEATVRL

-323 KGNKTQILERLKI
+323 KGNKTQVLERLKI
-336 KAPTFSNVSAMV
+336 KAPTFSNVAAMRAA
-348 EGFEGNEYGSV
+348 FEGNEYASA

-367 PCLSCTS
+367 PCLSCTA

>member
-1 MLKVDHCEK
+1 
-10 RNKMA
+10 MA
-15 RQYEIPVGAQ
+15 KQYEIPIGAQ

-44 VSTTA
+44 VNTEA
-49 NVYYVHRG
+49 NVFYVHRG
-57 IEKACC
+57 IEQACV

-91 QVAEKLINIEIPSR
+91 QVAEKLLKIDIPIR
-105 AKYLRMLVVELDRI
+105 AKYLRMLVIELDRI

-142 MQYREAFMEV
+142 MQYREFSMEL
-152 LEAVCGNRVQYDF
+152 LEAVCGNRIQYDF
-165 SIVGGVARDLR
+165 SIVGGVCRDLK
-176 PELGFVIIERLK
+176 PEVGQTILRRLK
-188 KFKPQLDEL
+188 TFMPQLEEI
-197 VDIFQNNWSLGLKNK
+197 VDIFKTNWTLSLKNK
-212 NAGAITREDA
+212 GAGIINKE
-222 MRLNV
+222 MVYRLNA
-227 VGPFARAAGL
+227 VGPFARAAGVP
-237 AIDVRNEAQ
+237 IDVRNETE

-251 KEVGFRMVTET
+251 KEVGFEVVTET
-262 AGDAYSRNLVRLREI
+262 SGDVYARNMVRLRELYVSI
-277 YISMLMIENIIN
+277 RIIENIIN
-289 GLPDSALMTET
+289 GLPESALITET
-300 KAFPDGEAVVRL
+300 KAFPEGEATVRL

-323 KGNKTQILERLKI
+323 KGNKTQVLERLKI
-336 KAPTFSNVSAMV
+336 KAPTFSNVAAMRAA
-348 EGFEGNEYGSV
+348 FEGNEYASA

-367 PCLSCTS
+367 PCLSCTA

>member
-1 MLKVDHCEK
+1 MGK
-10 RNKMA
+10 
-15 RQYEIPVGAQ
+15 QYEIPVGAQ

-32 LHFKFTTENEKI
+32 LHFKFTTVNEKI
-44 VSTTA
+44 KSTEA
-49 NVYYVHRG
+49 NVFYVHRG
-57 IEKACC
+57 IELACC
-63 TKFKFRQVSFVVGR
+63 SKFKFRQVSFVVGR

-91 QVAEKLINIEIPSR
+91 QVAEKLLKIEIPTR
-105 AKYLRMLVVELDRI
+105 AKYLRMLVIELDRI

-142 MQYREAFMEV
+142 MQYREFSMEL

-165 SIVGGVARDLR
+165 AIVGGVSRDLK
-176 PELGFVIIERLK
+176 PEIGRWILERMK
-188 KFKPQLDEL
+188 TFMPQLEEL
-197 VDIFQNNWSLGLKNK
+197 VDIYQNNWTLSLKNK
-212 NAGAITREDA
+212 GIGVLTKENA

-237 AIDVRNEAQ
+237 AIDVRNETE

-251 KEVGFRMVTET
+251 KEVGFEMITDT
-262 AGDAYSRNLVRLREI
+262 AGDVHARNMLRLREI
-277 YISMLMIENIIN
+277 YVSIRIIENIIN
-289 GLPDSALMTET
+289 GLPESALITET
-300 KAFPDGEAVVRL
+300 KAFPDGEATVRL

-323 KGNKTQILERLKI
+323 KGNKTQVLERLKI
-336 KAPTFSNVSAMV
+336 KAPTFSNVGAMA
-348 EGFEGNEYGSV
+348 ETFKGNEYGSV

-367 PCLSCTS
+367 PCLSCTA

>member
-1 MLKVDHCEK
+1 MGK
-10 RNKMA
+10 
-15 RQYEIPVGAQ
+15 QYEIPLGAQ

-44 VSTTA
+44 VDTTA
-49 NVYYVHRG
+49 NVFYVHRG
-57 IEKACC
+57 IEQACC
-63 TKFKFRQVSFVVGR
+63 SKFKFRQVSFVVGR
-77 VCGLCSISH
+77 VCGLCSVSH
-86 STAYS
+86 TTAYS
-91 QVAEKLINIEIPSR
+91 Q
-105 AKYLRMLVVELDRI
+105 
-119 HSHLLC
+119 
-125 LSHVA
+125 VA

-142 MQYREAFMEV
+142 MQYREFSMEL
-152 LEAVCGNRVQYDF
+152 LEAVCGNRIQYDF
-165 SIVGGVARDLR
+165 SIVGGVARDLK
-176 PELGFVIIERLK
+176 PAVGQMILERLK

-197 VDIFQNNWSLGLKNK
+197 VDIYQNNWTLSLKNK
-212 NAGAITREDA
+212 GAGAITKEYA

-237 AIDVRNEAQ
+237 AIDVRNETE

-251 KEVGFRMVTET
+251 KEVGFEMVLDT
-262 AGDAYSRNLVRLREI
+262 AGDVHARNMVRLHELYVSIR
-277 YISMLMIENIIN
+277 MIENIIA
-289 GLPDSALMTET
+289 GLPESALITET
-300 KAFPDGEAVVRL
+300 KAFPEGEAVVRI

-336 KAPTFSNVSAMV
+336 KAPTFSNVPAMV
-348 EGFEGNEYGSV
+348 EAFKGNEYGSA

>member
-1 MLKVDHCEK
+1 MGK
-10 RNKMA
+10 
-15 RQYEIPVGAQ
+15 QYEIPVGAQ

-32 LHFKFTTENEKI
+32 LHFKFTTVNEKI
-44 VSTTA
+44 ISTEA
-49 NVYYVHRG
+49 NVFYVHRG
-57 IEKACC
+57 IELACC
-63 TKFKFRQVSFVVGR
+63 SKFKFRQVSFVVGR

-91 QVAEKLINIEIPSR
+91 QVAEKLLKIEIPQR
-105 AKYLRMLVVELDRI
+105 AKYLRMLVIELDRI

-142 MQYREAFMEV
+142 MQYREFSMEL

-165 SIVGGVARDLR
+165 AVVGGVSRDLK
-176 PELGFVIIERLK
+176 PEIGRWILERLK
-188 KFKPQLDEL
+188 SFMPQLEEL
-197 VDIFQNNWSLGLKNK
+197 VDIYQNNWTLSLKNK
-212 NAGAITREDA
+212 GIGVLTKEDA

-237 AIDVRNEAQ
+237 AIDVRNETE

-251 KEVGFRMVTET
+251 KEVGFEMITDT
-262 AGDAYSRNLVRLREI
+262 AGDVHARNILRLREI
-277 YISMLMIENIIN
+277 YVSIRIIENIIN
-289 GLPDSALMTET
+289 GLPESALITET
-300 KAFPDGEAVVRL
+300 KAFPDGEATVRI

-323 KGNKTQILERLKI
+323 KGNKTQVLERLKI
-336 KAPTFSNVSAMV
+336 KAPTFSNVAAMA
-348 EGFEGNEYGSV
+348 ETFTGNEYGSV

>member
-1 MLKVDHCEK
+1 MGKL
-10 RNKMA
+10 
-15 RQYEIPVGAQ
+15 YEIPLGAQ
-25 HISLLEP
+25 HVSLLEP

-44 VSTTA
+44 VDTVA

-57 IEKACC
+57 IEQACC
-63 TKFKFRQVSFVVGR
+63 SKFKFRQVSFVVGR
-77 VCGLCSISH
+77 VCGLCSVSH
-86 STAYS
+86 TTAYS
-91 QVAEKLINIEIPSR
+91 QVAEKLVKIEIPRR
-105 AKYLRMLVVELDRI
+105 AKYLRMLVIELDRI

-142 MQYREAFMEV
+142 MQYREFAMEM
-152 LEAVCGNRVQYDF
+152 LEAVCGNRIQYDF
-165 SIVGGVARDLR
+165 SIVGGVARDLK
-176 PELGFVIIERLK
+176 PEVGKLILEKLK
-188 KFKPQLDEL
+188 TFKPQLDEL
-197 VDIFQNNWSLGLKNK
+197 VNIYQNNWTLSLKNK
-212 NAGAITREDA
+212 GVGAITKEDA
-222 MRLNV
+222 LRLNV
-227 VGPFARAAGL
+227 VGPFARATGL
-237 AIDVRNEAQ
+237 AVDVRNETE

-251 KEVGFRMVTET
+251 KEVGFEMVLDK
-262 AGDAYSRNLVRLREI
+262 AGDVHARNMVRLNEL
-277 YISMLMIENIIN
+277 YVSMRIIENIIN
-289 GLPDSALMTET
+289 GLPESPLVTET

-336 KAPTFSNVSAMV
+336 KAPTFSNVPAMV
-348 EGFEGNEYGSV
+348 EAFKGNEYGSA

>member
-1 MLKVDHCEK
+1 MG
-10 RNKMA
+10 

-32 LHFKFTTENEKI
+32 LHFKFTTENERI
-44 VSTTA
+44 VRTDA

-57 IEKACC
+57 IEQACC
-63 TKFKFRQVSFVVGR
+63 SKFKFRQVSFVVGR

-86 STAYS
+86 TTAYS
-91 QVAEKLINIEIPSR
+91 QVAEKLLKIEIPKR
-105 AKYLRMLVVELDRI
+105 AKYLRMLVIELDRI

-142 MQYREAFMEV
+142 MQYREFSMEL
-152 LEAVCGNRVQYDF
+152 LEAVCGNRIQYDF
-165 SIVGGVARDLR
+165 SIVGGVARDLK
-176 PELGFVIIERLK
+176 PETGQLILQRLK
-188 KFKPQLDEL
+188 NFMPQLEEL
-197 VDIFQNNWSLGLKNK
+197 VGIYQHNWTLSLKNK
-212 NAGAITREDA
+212 GTGVLTREDA

-237 AIDVRNEAQ
+237 AVDVRNETE

-251 KEVGFRMVTET
+251 KEVGFEMITDT
-262 AGDAYSRNLVRLREI
+262 AGDVHARNMIRLREI
-277 YISMLMIENIIN
+277 GVSIRLIRNIID
-289 GLPDSALMTET
+289 GLPESALLTET
-300 KAFPDGEAVVRL
+300 KAFPDGEATVRL

-323 KGNKTQILERLKI
+323 KGNKTQVLERLKI
-336 KAPTFSNVSAMV
+336 KAPTFSNVAGMV
-348 EGFEGNEYGSV
+348 HAFTGNEYGSAA
-359 PAIIASYD
+359 AIIASYD
-367 PCLSCTS
+367 PCLSCTA

>member
-1 MLKVDHCEK
+1 MG
-10 RNKMA
+10 

-44 VSTTA
+44 ISTDA

-57 IEKACC
+57 IEQACVS
-63 TKFKFRQVSFVVGR
+63 KFKFRQVSFVVGR

-86 STAYS
+86 TTAYS
-91 QVAEKLINIEIPSR
+91 QVAEKLLKIEIPKR
-105 AKYLRMLVVELDRI
+105 AKYLRMLVIELDRI

-142 MQYREAFMEV
+142 MQYREFSMEL
-152 LEAVCGNRVQYDF
+152 LEAVCGNRIQYDF
-165 SIVGGVARDLR
+165 SIVGGVARDLK
-176 PELGFVIIERLK
+176 PEIGQLILQRLK
-188 KFKPQLDEL
+188 TFMPQLAEL
-197 VDIFQNNWSLGLKNK
+197 VNIYENNWTLSLKNK
-212 NAGAITREDA
+212 GVGVLTKQDA
-222 MRLNV
+222 MLLNV

-237 AIDVRNEAQ
+237 AVDVRDETE

-251 KEVGFRMVTET
+251 KEVGFEMITDT
-262 AGDAYSRNLVRLREI
+262 AGDVHARNMIRLREI
-277 YISMLMIENIIN
+277 YVSIRIIQNIIN
-289 GLPDSALMTET
+289 GLPEGELVTET
-300 KAFPDGEAVVRL
+300 KAFPDGEATVRL

-323 KGNKTQILERLKI
+323 KGNKTQVLERLKI
-336 KAPTFSNVSAMV
+336 KAPTFSNVAGMV
-348 EGFEGNEYGSV
+348 KAFEGNEYGSA

-367 PCLSCTS
+367 PCLSCTA

>member
-1 MLKVDHCEK
+1 MSK
-10 RNKMA
+10 
-15 RQYEIPVGAQ
+15 QYEIPVGAQ

-44 VSTTA
+44 ISTAA

-57 IEKACC
+57 IEQACC
-63 TKFKFRQVSFVVGR
+63 SKFKFRQVSFVVGR

-86 STAYS
+86 TTAYS
-91 QVAEKLINIEIPSR
+91 QVAEKLLNLEIPRR
-105 AKYLRMLVVELDRI
+105 AKYLRMLVIELDRI

-130 ENSGFE
+130 ENAGFE

-142 MQYREAFMEV
+142 MQYREFSMEL
-152 LEAVCGNRVQYDF
+152 LEAICGNRIQYDF
-165 SIVGGVARDLR
+165 SIVGGVARDLKLTVAH
-176 PELGFVIIERLK
+176 EVVGRLK
-188 KFKPQLDEL
+188 RFKPELDEL
-197 VDIFQNNWSLGLKNK
+197 MDIFMHNWTLSLKNK
-212 NAGAITREDA
+212 GSGKITRETA

-237 AIDVRNEAQ
+237 AIDVRNETE

-251 KEVGFRMVTET
+251 KEVGFEMITGED
-262 AGDAYSRNLVRLREI
+262 GDVHARNIVRLKEI
-277 YISMLMIENIIN
+277 YVSINIIENIIN
-289 GLPDSALMTET
+289 GLPESELVTET

-323 KGNKTQILERLKI
+323 KGNKTQVLERLKI
-336 KAPTFSNVSAMV
+336 KAPTFSNIGGMV
-348 EGFEGNEYGSV
+348 EGFTGNEYGSV

-367 PCLSCTS
+367 PCLSCTA